1 MTREEKIVVVE
12 KAEKDF
18 FLGKPHFALGGQ
30 DGEKYTDSGMSACD
44 FLDSIE
50 AEEDVE
56 SEEDLRAEVMDQ
68 LGQEFFEVS
77 A

>member
-1 MTREEKIVVVE
+1 MTRAEKIVVVE

-18 FLGKPHFALGGQ
+18 FLGKPHFAIGGQ
-30 DGEKYTDSGMSACD
+30 AGEKYTDSGMSARD

-50 AEEDVE
+50 AEEDLD
-56 SEEDLRAEVMDQ
+56 SEEELRAEVMDQ
-68 LGQEFFEVS
+68 LGKEFFEVS